1 MTDYKEMLKLL
12 SAEADAEGAA
22 LKIDRWILRRVG
34 RERRAGWA
42 RGQFEHNKSGT
53 GSGGRIRILI

>member
-12 SAEADAEGAA
+12 SAEADAEGAVLLEDDGMLPLA
-22 LKIDRWILRRVG
+22 PSDRIAVFGRR
-34 RERRAGWA
+34 
-42 RGQFEHNKSGT
+42 QFAHYKSGT